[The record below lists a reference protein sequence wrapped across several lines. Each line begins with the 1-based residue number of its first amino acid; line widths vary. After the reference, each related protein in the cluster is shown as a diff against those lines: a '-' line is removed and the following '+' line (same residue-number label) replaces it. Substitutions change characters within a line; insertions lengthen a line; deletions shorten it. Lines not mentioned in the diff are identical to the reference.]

1 VVTDPLL
8 SIVVH
13 GTPGTAGS
21 KSGFPIYRGTGP
33 DRHFTGRVAVA
44 EKDRDGT
51 KRNWRAAIVDAA
63 RAHLD
68 HAGVG
73 LYPLDEPLVIDMIFT
88 VAKPAAAPKTKRTWP
103 VARPDLLKYARAT
116 EDALTAAGVLKDDA
130 RVVEYGRLAKVYP
143 REDGDA
149 LDTPGVTIRIWRITD
164 LVGWQRDAAVAEPA
178 GTLFDP
184 IPTHEGAT

>member
-1 VVTDPLL
+1 MTDPLL
-8 SIVVH
+8 RIVVR

-21 KSGFPIYRGTGP
+21 KSGFPIYRGTGA

-44 EKDRDGT
+44 EQDKSGT
-51 KRNWRAAIVDAA
+51 KRNWRQAIVHAA
-63 RAHLD
+63 REQLD
-68 HAGVG
+68 EATG

-88 VAKPAAAPKTKRTWP
+88 VAKPAAAPKTRRTWP

-149 LDTPGVTIRIWRITD
+149 LDSPGVTIRIWRITD

-184 IPTHEGAT
+184 TTE

>member
-1 VVTDPLL
+1 MTEPLL
-8 SIVVH
+8 RIVVH

-21 KSGFPIYRGTGP
+21 KSGFPIYRGSGP

-44 EKDRDGT
+44 EKDNKAGT
-51 KRNWRAAIVDAA
+51 KRNWRLAIVDAA
-63 RAHLD
+63 QRAT
-68 HAGVG
+68 ACNCGQVQCTSP
-73 LYPLDEPLVIDMIFT
+73 YPLDEPLVIDMVFT

-103 VARPDLLKYARAT
+103 TARPDLLKYARAT

-149 LDTPGVTIRIWRITD
+149 LDTPGVLIRVWRLQD
-164 LVGWQRDAAVAEPA
+164 LVGWQRDAATTEPA

-184 IPTHEGAT
+184 SLT